1 MFDRLSNGWGL
12 AKDAFRVVSLDK
24 ELLLFPLMSGIC
36 CSLVVAS
43 FILPLVGSG
52 YLDGMTEEQVE
63 ALGQN
68 PIAYVVGFAFYF
80 CNYFVIT
87 FFNVAL
93 VACAIIRFNG
103 GDPGIGDGLRAAG
116 KRLPQIVGWALVAAT
131 VGMILKVIE
140 SRSEKAGRFA
150 AGLLGT
156 AWSIAAYFV
165 IPALVVEKLGPI
177 AALKRSVSIL
187 KDTWGE
193 ALGAN
198 FSLGFINFLMTILAI
213 GIGTAAGAL
222 INPVVGVCVGVILL
236 IIVGLISSAVKTIVI
251 GALYE
256 YAHYGRTPEQFDRD
270 SLRFAFGGR

>member
-24 ELLLFPLMSGIC
+24 ELLLFPLLSGIC
-36 CSLVVAS
+36 CALVVAS

-52 YLDGMTEEQVE
+52 YLDGMTEEQID

-68 PIAYVVGFAFYF
+68 PVTYVVGFAFYF

-116 KRLPQIVGWALVAAT
+116 RRLPQIAGWAVVAAT

-150 AGLLGT
+150 AGLLGA

-198 FSLGFINFLMTILAI
+198 FSLGFINFLMTVLAL
-213 GIGTAAGAL
+213 GIAFGLGAL
-222 INPVVGVCVGVILL
+222 INPVVGVGVGVVLL
-236 IIVGLISSAVKTIVI
+236 IVVGLISSAVKTIVI

-256 YAHYGRTPEQFDRD
+256 YAHYGRTPEQFDQD